1 MSFETILVEEEDGVV
16 EITLNR
22 PDALN
27 AINAKMREEL
37 TQLFGSIRDNPAQRA
52 VLITGAGRAFSAG
65 ADLKDGSVEEGP
77 IESVEVRVRGD
88 FRAAL
93 VNMAKPTV
101 AAVNGFALGGGFE
114 VALCCDFRLGS
125 AEASFALPEINL
137 GSFPAGG
144 ATQRLARL
152 VGLGAALE
160 MVLFGERI
168 DAQEAFR
175 IGLVNRVVGPEK
187 LLETARGWALKLAQK
202 APLALKYAK
211 ESVLRGLDMS
221 LEDGLK
227 LEVYL
232 GGLLR
237 TTEDRMEGLKA
248 FREKRPPVYK
258 GR

>member
-1 MSFETILVEEEDGVV
+1 MSFETILMEEADGVV

-93 VNMAKPTV
+93 VNMAKPAV

-114 VALCCDFRLGS
+114 VALCCDFRLAS
-125 AEASFALPEINL
+125 TEASFALPEINL

-144 ATQRLARL
+144 ATQRLPRL
-152 VGLGAALE
+152 VGLGPALE

-168 DAQEAFR
+168 NAQEAFR
-175 IGLVNRVVGPEK
+175 IGLVNRVVAPEK
-187 LLETARGWALKLAQK
+187 LMETARQWAQKLAQK
-202 APLALKYAK
+202 APLAVKYAK
-211 ESVLRGLDMS
+211 ESVLRGLEMS
-221 LEDGLK
+221 LDDGLK

-237 TTEDRMEGLKA
+237 TTEDRIEGLKA
-248 FREKRPPVYK
+248 FREKRRPVYK

>member
-1 MSFETILVEEEDGVV
+1 MSFETILVEEGDGVV

-77 IESVEVRVRGD
+77 IESVEVRARGD
-88 FRAAL
+88 FRAGL

-114 VALCCDFRLGS
+114 VALCCDFRLAS

-144 ATQRLARL
+144 GTQRLARL

-175 IGLVNRVVGPEK
+175 IGLVNRVVAQEK
-187 LLETARGWALKLAQK
+187 LLETARGWAQKLAQK

-211 ESVLRGLDMS
+211 ESVVRGLDMS
-221 LEDGLK
+221 LDDGLK

-248 FREKRPPVYK
+248 YREKRQPVYK

>member
-1 MSFETILVEEEDGVV
+1 
-16 EITLNR
+16 
-22 PDALN
+22 
-27 AINAKMREEL
+27 
-37 TQLFGSIRDNPAQRA
+37 
-52 VLITGAGRAFSAG
+52 
-65 ADLKDGSVEEGP
+65 
-77 IESVEVRVRGD
+77 
-88 FRAAL
+88 
-93 VNMAKPTV
+93 MAKPTV

-114 VALCCDFRLGS
+114 VALCCDFRLAS

-144 ATQRLARL
+144 GTQRLARL

-175 IGLVNRVVGPEK
+175 IGLVNRVVAQEK
-187 LLETARGWALKLAQK
+187 LLETARGWAQKLAQK

-211 ESVLRGLDMS
+211 ESVVRGLDMS
-221 LEDGLK
+221 LDDGLK

-248 FREKRPPVYK
+248 YREKRQPVYK

>member
-1 MSFETILVEEEDGVV
+1 MNFETVLVEERDGVV

-22 PDALN
+22 PAALN

-37 TQLFGSIRDNPAQRA
+37 TGLFGSIRDNPAQRA

-77 IESVEVRVRGD
+77 IESVEARVSGD

-93 VNMAKPTV
+93 VNIAKPTI

-114 VALCCDFRLGS
+114 VVLCCDFRLAS
-125 AEASFALPEINL
+125 VEASFALPEINL

-144 ATQRLARL
+144 GTQRLARL

-168 DAQEAFR
+168 DAEEAFR
-175 IGLVNRVVGPEK
+175 IGLVNRVVAPEK
-187 LLETARGWALKLAQK
+187 LLETARGWAQKLAQK

-211 ESVLRGLDMS
+211 ESVVRGLDLS
-221 LEDGLK
+221 LDDGLK

-237 TTEDRMEGLKA
+237 TTEDRIEGLKA